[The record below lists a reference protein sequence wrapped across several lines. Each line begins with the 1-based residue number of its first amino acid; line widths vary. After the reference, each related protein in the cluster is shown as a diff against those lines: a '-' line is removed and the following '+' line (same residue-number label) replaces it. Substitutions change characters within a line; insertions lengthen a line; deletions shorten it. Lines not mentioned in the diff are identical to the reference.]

1 MLGSKIKSLRMKRCL
16 TQEQLAKELCVSRQ
30 AVAKWETAGGML
42 DIENIK
48 NLARFFN
55 QSLDEFINETDETK
69 MIRKLTNSI
78 LIFFTGIGV
87 ATIFLIDELVFEQIF
102 IWGLFTSFMI
112 YLGCAVKIIVTRY
125 YFYQVKR
132 RRINQDELGQLLIEG
147 AGNMYLDPNYNLK
160 AFFHELKNIW
170 KTPFFLAV
178 YKGW

>member
-30 AVAKWETAGGML
+30 AVAKWETDGGMP

-55 QSLDEFINETDETK
+55 QSLDEFINDTDETK

-87 ATIFLIDELVFEQIF
+87 ATIFLIDELVFEQMF

-112 YLGCAVKIIVTRY
+112 YLGCA
-125 YFYQVKR
+125 VKR

-160 AFFHELKNIW
+160 AFFTN
-170 KTPFFLAV
+170 
-178 YKGW
+178 

>member
-1 MLGSKIKSLRMKRCL
+1 MTEMLGSKIKSLRMKRCL

-30 AVAKWETAGGML
+30 AVAKWETDGGMP

-55 QSLDEFINETDETK
+55 QSLDEFINDTDETK

-87 ATIFLIDELVFEQIF
+87 ATIFLIDELVFEQMF

-112 YLGCAVKIIVTRY
+112 YLGCAVKIIVNRY
-125 YFYQVKR
+125 YFYQVKKKQMT
-132 RRINQDELGQLLIEG
+132 QDELGQLLIEG
-147 AGNMYLDPNYNLK
+147 AGNIYLDPNYNIK
-160 AFFHELKNIW
+160 AFFSRLKNI
-170 KTPFFLAV
+170 
-178 YKGW
+178 